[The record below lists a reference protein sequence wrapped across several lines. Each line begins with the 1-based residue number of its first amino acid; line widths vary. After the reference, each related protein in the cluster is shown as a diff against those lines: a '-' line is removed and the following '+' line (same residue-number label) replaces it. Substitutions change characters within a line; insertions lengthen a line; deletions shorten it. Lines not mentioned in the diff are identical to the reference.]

1 MKSNYNDI
9 IDIIL
14 TFIKD
19 EEIAKNILVSGS
31 IVPYL
36 ISSKVSHEYH
46 SDLYFLVNEE
56 KISVIR
62 KKIKDL
68 SKEFLFDITSDSKKY
83 SKEDYGFKIKY
94 EDTSVGFFPF
104 KFNENTFT
112 IKTYSIKMEEKKI
125 YLKDKNIYGVTKNL
139 IIRQIPFSTDG
150 ILKLTSPEY
159 VFLDKK
165 MRERKPHNPTI
176 ETIELLNRI
185 CDESVLKVLE
195 DSMSKMDVSIKYN
208 PLVRK
213 LF

>member
-46 SDLYFLVNEE
+46 SDLYFLVAEE
-56 KISVIR
+56 SINDVR
-62 KKIKDL
+62 KKTKDL
-68 SKEFLFDITSDSKKY
+68 SKEYLFDIISDSKKY
-83 SKEDYGFKIKY
+83 VKEDYGFKIKY
-94 EDTSVGFFPF
+94 EDTNVGFFPF
-104 KFNENTFT
+104 RFKENIFT
-112 IKTYSIKMEEKKI
+112 IKTYSIKAEEKKI
-125 YLKDKNIYGVTKNL
+125 YLKEKNIYDVTKNL
-139 IIRQIPFSTDG
+139 IIRQIPFSTDN

-165 MRERKPHNPTI
+165 MRERKPHNPTF
-176 ETIELLNRI
+176 ETMELLNRI

-195 DSMSKMDVSIKYN
+195 ESMSKMEVKVKYN
-208 PLVRK
+208 NLVKK

>member
-1 MKSNYNDI
+1 MKNNYNDI
-9 IDIIL
+9 MDIIL

-46 SDLYFLVNEE
+46 SDFYFLVENNKINE
-56 KISVIR
+56 VR

-83 SKEDYGFKIKY
+83 CKEDYGFKIKY

-104 KFNENTFT
+104 EFKENTFT

-125 YLKDKNIYGVTKNL
+125 YLKDKNIYDVTKNL
-139 IIRQIPFSTDG
+139 IIRQIPFSKDS
-150 ILKLTSPEY
+150 ILRLTSPEY

-165 MRERKPHNPTI
+165 MRERKPHNPTP
-176 ETIELLNRI
+176 ETMELLDRI

-195 DSMSKMDVSIKYN
+195 ESMIKMNVNIRYN
-208 PLVRK
+208 DLIRK
-213 LF
+213 FF